1 MALVGGHSGQGQ
13 NAFRHLP
20 PKYNIYTRNP
30 YHNRPILDAF
40 QTTAKN
46 PYPNMLIFHSICCF
60 IDRVVYT
67 VAIQLSNG
75 VEKMTRQ
82 QFIDENGNWCV
93 DTKKRAEM
101 ALGFNDVWFIKCSD
115 TAATL
120 FKGSYTDAWA
130 FFDAL

>member
-1 MALVGGHSGQGQ
+1 
-13 NAFRHLP
+13 
-20 PKYNIYTRNP
+20 
-30 YHNRPILDAF
+30 
-40 QTTAKN
+40 
-46 PYPNMLIFHSICCF
+46 MLIFRSICCF
-60 IDRVVYT
+60 IDRPVYT
-67 VAIQLSNG
+67 VVIQLSNG
-75 VEKMTRQ
+75 VKKMTRQ
-82 QFIDENGNWCV
+82 QFIDEYGNWCV